1 MIIRKSVLDESV
13 TLHKNTKP
21 GMVKRYINS
30 SGESSFLTYPTDKKD
45 YFVVSDGEIVK
56 LSDSF
61 ATAEKE
67 FAKLTGEEVI
77 DFVKHKLVNNKLQ
90 SR

>member
-1 MIIRKSVLDESV
+1 M
-13 TLHKNTKP
+13 
-21 GMVKRYINS
+21 
-30 SGESSFLTYPTDKKD
+30 TYPTDKKD
-45 YFVVSDGEIVK
+45 YFLVSDGEIVK
-56 LSDSF
+56 RSDSF

-67 FAKLTGEEVI
+67 FAKLTGEEVM

>member
-30 SGESSFLTYPTDKKD
+30 S
-45 YFVVSDGEIVK
+45 
-56 LSDSF
+56 
-61 ATAEKE
+61 
-67 FAKLTGEEVI
+67 
-77 DFVKHKLVNNKLQ
+77 
-90 SR
+90 